1 MLYLL
6 APLST
11 GSVPVEKSVDN
22 EGSEMERK
30 DGRRYLYIY
39 IYLDKRSELKLL
51 G

>member
-11 GSVPVEKSVDN
+11 GIVPVEKSVDN
-22 EGSEMERK
+22 EGSEWKEK
-30 DGRRYLYIY
+30 TVDATYIY